1 MRMKTGKELTQLE
14 IIKRLNLMGVKYDSN
29 IMGKNYYINLYN
41 KEVLLPENQLKIKN
55 ELEKDR
61 KYLEYLTNNL
71 RTTKEVSFEYN
82 LKKKDISSKNK
93 KYFFS
98 DFNAILY
105 MNALLY
111 CNSLNFIEENHEIIR
126 KNIKIPINAF
136 KKFSS
141 ALAYPDIN
149 NAFKTFLNY
158 IYKITINFN
167 AYHYVYIIIFVC
179 LLIILLSF
187 CKKCRKEKRKKLFY

>member
-1 MRMKTGKELTQLE
+1 MKTGKELTQLE

-41 KEVLLPENQLKIKN
+41 KEVLLPENQIKIKN
-55 ELEKDR
+55 ELEKDK

-82 LKKKDISSKNK
+82 SKKNDISCKNK

-98 DFNAILY
+98 DFNTRLY
-105 MNALLY
+105 MNTLLY
-111 CNSLNFIEENHEIIR
+111 CNSLNFIWENHEIIK

-141 ALAYPDIN
+141 ALVYPDVN
-149 NAFKTFLNY
+149 NALKTFLNY
-158 IYKITINFN
+158 IYKININFN
-167 AYHYVYIIIFVC
+167 DYHFVYIIIFVC
-179 LLIILLSF
+179 LLIILLCF